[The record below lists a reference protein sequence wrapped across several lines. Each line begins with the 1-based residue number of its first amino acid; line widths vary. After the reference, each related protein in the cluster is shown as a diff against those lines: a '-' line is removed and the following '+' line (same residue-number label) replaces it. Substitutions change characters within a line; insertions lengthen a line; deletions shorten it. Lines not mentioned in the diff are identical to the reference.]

1 MPISWTEVG
10 LFRWTASYLG
20 LNAEYLPPTGA
31 SGNYLP
37 GGPKNYSTQKVITY
51 SDSTRKTVQENVFCL
66 YGTILNLV
74 TKVAQT
80 LPKSDQFMFN
90 MQTGKCHPYV
100 QGVPKKRGLVKMS
113 NTHKSQLFLKN
124 LNVVRKKYFNYSQV
138 NKC

>member
-1 MPISWTEVG
+1 MV
-10 LFRWTASYLG
+10 YLG

-74 TKVAQT
+74 TKMAQT
-80 LPKSDQFMFN
+80 FPKSDQFLSS
-90 MQTGKCHPYV
+90 MQTGRCDPY
-100 QGVPKKRGLVKMS
+100 MS
-113 NTHKSQLFLKN
+113 IYGCLLYTSDAADE
-124 LNVVRKKYFNYSQV
+124 
-138 NKC
+138 